1 MARPRLITLEYLE
14 NLVKIQEEKERKE
27 KDFKLKNTKTKH
39 N

>member
-27 KDFKLKNTKTKH
+27 QAIKSKNTKTKH

>member
-27 KDFKLKNTKTKH
+27 RAIK
-39 N
+39 

>member
-27 KDFKLKNTKTKH
+27 KDFKSKNTKPKH

>member
-14 NLVKIQEEKERKE
+14 NLFKIQEEKERKE
-27 KDFKLKNTKTKH
+27 RDFKLKNTKPKQ

>member
-1 MARPRLITLEYLE
+1 MPRPRLITLEYLE

>member
-27 KDFKLKNTKTKH
+27 KDFKLKNTKPKQ

>member
-1 MARPRLITLEYLE
+1 MARPRLIILEYLE